1 MGSRWNYPLPGGTR
15 PVSGGPAL
23 VRTGLLALTLLAA
36 VALLPVLSRHWRRPR
51 RLTLHQ

>member
-1 MGSRWNYPLPGGTR
+1 MPISVLLARGRQR
-15 PVSGGPAL
+15 RPAL

-36 VALLPVLSRHWRRPR
+36 VALLPVLNRHWRRPR